1 MGLLT
6 RAVVWR
12 WLARWL
18 MRGSPLTVVAKLAA
32 VGALG
37 AWRYSRKRKA
47 ERTDRIEA
55 EYEVLGPDRIA
66 PVARPASEPSTR
78 LEGTVSEVDNDPTTT
93 T

>member
-1 MGLLT
+1 MGIMT

-18 MRGSPLTVVAKLAA
+18 MRGSPLTVAAKLAA
-32 VGALG
+32 VGAVG

-47 ERTDRIEA
+47 ERRHRIEA

-66 PVARPASEPSTR
+66 PGARPSSELR
-78 LEGTVSEVDNDPTTT
+78 MRRGGTGSEVDDTHAIP
-93 T
+93 

>member
-1 MGLLT
+1 MGILT

-32 VGALG
+32 VGAVG

-47 ERTDRIEA
+47 ERRDRIEA

-66 PVARPASEPSTR
+66 PGARYSSEPR
-78 LEGTVSEVDNDPTTT
+78 ARRGGTGLEVDDTQAIP
-93 T
+93 